1 METKPV
7 QLSEKQSTGEEI
19 ANSIIH
25 GIGAVLS
32 IAGLVIIIVI
42 ASKKGGALR
51 ITTLSIYGASMII
64 MFLMS
69 TMSHGLVTVRAKNVF
84 EILDHS
90 AVYTLIAG
98 TYTPICLIIVGGAW
112 GWTFFGIAWG
122 LAILGIIFKVF
133 FTGRYIKMSSA
144 IYVVMGWLV
153 LAAIWPVING
163 IPKEFLL
170 WLLAGGLLYT
180 FGVIF
185 YVWRKIPYHH
195 AVWHVFVLGAAVC
208 HFFGILLFVA

>member
-7 QLSEKQSTGEEI
+7 QLSEKQSIGEEI

-32 IAGLVIIIVI
+32 IAGLVVIIVI

-51 ITTLSIYGASMII
+51 ITSLSVYGASMII

-69 TMSHGLVTVRAKNVF
+69 TMSHGLVTVKAKNVF

-90 AVYTLIAG
+90 SVYTLIAG
-98 TYTPICLIIVGGAW
+98 TYTPICLILVGGAW
-112 GWTFFGIAWG
+112 GWVFFGIAWG
-122 LAILGIIFKVF
+122 LAALGIIFKVF
-133 FTGRYIKMSSA
+133 FTGRYIKLSSA
-144 IYVVMGWLV
+144 IYVIMGWLV
-153 LAAIWPVING
+153 LAAIWPVINF

-185 YVWRKIPYHH
+185 YVWRRIKFHH
-195 AVWHVFVLGAAVC
+195 AIWHMFVLGAAVC
-208 HFFGILLFVA
+208 HFFALLLFVA

>member
-1 METKPV
+1 MAENIV
-7 QLSEKQSTGEEI
+7 QISEKQTVGEEI

-25 GIGAVLS
+25 GIGALLS

-69 TMSHGLVTVRAKNVF
+69 TMSHGLVTVKAKNVF

-90 AVYTLIAG
+90 SVYTLIAG
-98 TYTPICLIIVGGAW
+98 TYTPICLLLTGGAW
-112 GWTFFGIAWG
+112 GWSFFGIVWG
-122 LAILGIIFKVF
+122 LAVLGIIFKVF
-133 FTGRYIKMSSA
+133 FTGRFIKLSSA
-144 IYVVMGWLV
+144 IYVVMGWLI
-153 LAAIWPVING
+153 LAAIWPVIK
-163 IPKEFLL
+163 IVPKEFLL

-185 YVWRKIPYHH
+185 YVWRRIKFHH
-195 AVWHVFVLGAAVC
+195 AIWHMFVLGAAVC
-208 HFFGILLFVA
+208 HFFALLMFVA